1 MENKDKVV
9 IKCRGIIY
17 HNNKIL
23 IAKHGKDA
31 DFYAFLGGHLEGS
44 ENPKECIE
52 REIYEELGIKPE
64 IGKLLYVNN
73 YIEKDGTHY
82 VEFFFEIKNN
92 SDYIYIEKF
101 NGVLK
106 DELSDIMWIGK
117 NENIKILPEKIYTD
131 FNNDIMFS
139 NDVQFVS

>member
-1 MENKDKVV
+1 MENNDKIA

-17 HNNKIL
+17 NDNKIL

-31 DFYAFLGGHLEGS
+31 NFYAFLGGHLEGS

-52 REIYEELGIKPE
+52 REIYEELGMKPE

-73 YIEKDGTHY
+73 YTEKDGTHY
-82 VEFFFEIKNN
+82 VEFFFEVKNG
-92 SDYIYIEKF
+92 SDYIDIKKF
-101 NGVLK
+101 NGLLK
-106 DELSDIMWIGK
+106 DELSDIMWISK
-117 NENIKILPEKIYTD
+117 NENIKVLPEKIYSD

-139 NDVQFVS
+139 QDVQFIN